1 MTVLVV
7 DDQPDVVRGILEG
20 VNWKKLHVDRALGA
34 GSAEE
39 ARGIFK
45 TQHVDILLCDIEMPA
60 ENGIQLC
67 AWVQEHD
74 PMVRCI
80 ILTSHADFSYAQQAL
95 KLGASDYILQP
106 ARYEVIENAL
116 QKAMLEQWEKKSLSA
131 YSKQAMQEERRY
143 SRHVLQDY
151 LLGMRQVD
159 DTARCLMP
167 FGFQV
172 QPDTVCRFILVQRFS
187 WIKEPWETDLLLY
200 AMQNVMEE
208 VMSPAV
214 RQSMALSLPPDQY
227 GMLLVYQSEQET
239 GKNMESITLFAQF
252 FREEVGLQA
261 AIYVDNPA
269 PFSNMP
275 ASLVRLQACSRDN
288 VTGQEGVFSTGSS
301 RPTLPDPADFARWK
315 NLLRQGGCTELVE
328 KEIEGYLQDLTDR
341 GLLNSEALRRF
352 HEDYLQMFFALMQEY
367 QDSAHEVFRET
378 YDYELMLQSGESLK
392 KLRQFIHFTLGYL
405 GEKAEPETGGRAQI
419 DRVLEFIHQNIQR
432 NIGRKE
438 IAQAVYLNPEY
449 LSRLFKKEMHI
460 GLTEYL
466 TQERMKIA
474 QTLLRSTSLPIG
486 LVASRVGYVNFSHFA
501 RIFKKEYG
509 VSPSEYRQT
518 YRNVQS

>member
-172 QPDTVCRFILVQRFS
+172 QPDTMCRFILVQRFS

-227 GMLLVYQSEQET
+227 GMLLVYRSEQET
-239 GKNMESITLFAQF
+239 GKNPEGIALFARC

-275 ASLVRLQACSRDN
+275 ASLVRLQACSRD
-288 VTGQEGVFSTGSS
+288 
-301 RPTLPDPADFARWK
+301 K
-315 NLLRQGGCTELVE
+315 C
-328 KEIEGYLQDLTDR
+328 DR
-341 GLLNSEALRRF
+341 AGRC
-352 HEDYLQMFFALMQEY
+352 FF
-367 QDSAHEVFRET
+367 
-378 YDYELMLQSGESLK
+378 
-392 KLRQFIHFTLGYL
+392 
-405 GEKAEPETGGRAQI
+405 
-419 DRVLEFIHQNIQR
+419 
-432 NIGRKE
+432 
-438 IAQAVYLNPEY
+438 
-449 LSRLFKKEMHI
+449 
-460 GLTEYL
+460 
-466 TQERMKIA
+466 
-474 QTLLRSTSLPIG
+474 
-486 LVASRVGYVNFSHFA
+486 
-501 RIFKKEYG
+501 
-509 VSPSEYRQT
+509 YR
-518 YRNVQS
+518 

>member
-20 VNWKKLHVDRALGA
+20 VDWKKLHIDRALGA

-39 ARGIFK
+39 AKGIFK
-45 TQHVDILLCDIEMPA
+45 TQQVDILLCDIEMPA
-60 ENGIQLC
+60 ENGIELC
-67 AWVQEHD
+67 AWVQQHE

-80 ILTSHADFSYAQQAL
+80 ILTSHAEFSYAQQAL

-143 SRHVLQDY
+143 SRHVLQDF
-151 LLGMRQVD
+151 LSGLRPAE
-159 DTARCLMP
+159 DTARCLLP

-172 QPDTVCRFILVQRFS
+172 QPDTVCQCVLIQRFA
-187 WIKEPWETDLLLY
+187 WTKEPWETELLLY
-200 AMQNVMEE
+200 AMQNVVEE
-208 VMSPAV
+208 VMEPAV
-214 RQSMALSLPPDQY
+214 GQSMALYWPPDQY
-227 GMLLVYQSEQET
+227 GLLLVYRPDQIA
-239 GKNMESITLFAQF
+239 GKNPEGMALFARF
-252 FREEVGLQA
+252 CREEAGLQA
-261 AIYVDNPA
+261 AIYVDTPA
-269 PFSNMP
+269 IFANMP
-275 ASLVRLQACSRDN
+275 ASLTRLQACSRDN
-288 VTGQEGVFSTGSS
+288 VTGQEGVFSTGIS
-301 RPTLPDPADFARWK
+301 RQTLPDPPDLTRWK

-328 KEIEGYLQDLTDR
+328 KEIEGYLQDLAGR

-392 KLRQFIHFTLGYL
+392 KLRQFIHFTLTYL
-405 GEKAEPETGGRAQI
+405 REKAEPETGGRAQI

-474 QTLLRSTSLPIG
+474 QTLLRSTTLPIG

-509 VSPSEYRQT
+509 VSPSEYRQSS
-518 YRNVQS
+518 RKEQS